1 MFCHA
6 LYNHHRQSLARYPGN
21 YLEIGVYNG
30 DAIAQLAREYPNKTI
45 IGVDPFIE
53 DGYTSWTS
61 GQGEG
66 QRLNRQ
72 KTNTYNNIKDLT
84 NIEFHEMTS
93 RQYYDNLTDDQA
105 ARSSVSVVMIDGD
118 HHYDNVKI
126 DMLIALRLIGDKAG
140 EVSFDD
146 VSGDDVNQVVKE
158 FEALMAQRITSKI
171 DTKYNSLIYT
181 LDPA

>member
-6 LYNHHRQSLARYPGN
+6 LYNHHKQSLAHYSGN

-45 IGVDPFIE
+45 IGIDPFIE
-53 DGYTSWTS
+53 DGYTTWTS
-61 GQGEG
+61 GVEQGLTLNT
-66 QRLNRQ
+66 QR
-72 KTNTYNNIKDLT
+72 TNTLANINGLS
-84 NIEFHEMTS
+84 NVEFHEMTS
-93 RQYYDNLTDDQA
+93 RQYYDNLTDNQVNT
-105 ARSSVSVVMIDGD
+105 SNVSCIMIDGD

-146 VSGDDVNQVVKE
+146 VNGTEVIQVIKE
-158 FEALMAQRITSKI
+158 FEALIASRITSKK
-171 DTKYNSLIYT
+171 DTGYNSLIYT